1 MFQRFKKKNI
11 KWNVLY
17 MEKELQTLRGRGAK
31 KNILRTTKKEIE
43 Y

>member
-31 KNILRTTKKEIE
+31 KKYSTDN
-43 Y
+43 